1 MGKSF
6 KQGKNREKYS
16 KQIKKKKQN
25 KNYSVQPLLEVV
37 DKEK

>member
-16 KQIKKKKQN
+16 KEIKKKTKN
-25 KNYSVQPLLEVV
+25 KNYSVQPFAEYS
-37 DKEK
+37 DTEK

>member
-16 KQIKKKKQN
+16 KQIKKKTQN
-25 KNYSVQPLLEVV
+25 KNYSVHPLLEVV

>member
-1 MGKSF
+1 MGKSY

-16 KQIKKKKQN
+16 NVIKKKTKIKDY
-25 KNYSVQPLLEVV
+25 KNHSFIDVV

>member
-1 MGKSF
+1 MGKSY

-16 KQIKKKKQN
+16 NEIKKKNKN
-25 KNYSVQPLLEVV
+25 KNYIIQPHLNVV

>member
-1 MGKSF
+1 MGKSY

-16 KQIKKKKQN
+16 NEIKKKTKT
-25 KNYSVQPLLEVV
+25 KDYKTQPFLDVV

>member
-1 MGKSF
+1 MGKSY

-16 KQIKKKKQN
+16 SEIKKKTKN
-25 KNYSVQPLLEVV
+25 KNYIIQPHLNVV